1 MQCLNQ
7 SIVKRTPDIWTSDG
21 WVELGHDRLCWEK
34 NVAAKIFVSDRFT
47 YPSGSQL
54 WALKQCKVLDLENIY
69 KSMIA
74 FLCFFVLF
82 LSFLCTPVHLSVQEK
97 VLAELRQFLVQRW
110 FVAVFLRL
118 SITQARSLPLPSGQN
133 LLVANSVPL
142 QQGWALKS
150 IIN

>member
-21 WVELGHDRLCWEK
+21 WVELGPGRFCWK

-47 YPSGSQL
+47 HPSGSQL
-54 WALKQCKVLDLENIY
+54 WALKQCKILDLKNICPW
-69 KSMIA
+69 
-74 FLCFFVLF
+74 LPFFVSLYFPFHSCAHLSIF
-82 LSFLCTPVHLSVQEK
+82 LSKKKFWRNYANFWCSDDLWP
-97 VLAELRQFLVQRW
+97 F
-110 FVAVFLRL
+110 FLRL
-118 SITQARSLPLPSGQN
+118 SITQAWSLPLPSGQN

-142 QQGWALKS
+142 QQGWTLKS

>member
-1 MQCLNQ
+1 M
-7 SIVKRTPDIWTSDG
+7 
-21 WVELGHDRLCWEK
+21 VELSWGLVDSAGK
-34 NVAAKIFVSDRFT
+34 NIAAKIFVSARFT

-97 VLAELRQFLVQRW
+97 VLAELRQFLVQR
-110 FVAVFLRL
+110 
-118 SITQARSLPLPSGQN
+118 
-133 LLVANSVPL
+133 
-142 QQGWALKS
+142 
-150 IIN
+150 